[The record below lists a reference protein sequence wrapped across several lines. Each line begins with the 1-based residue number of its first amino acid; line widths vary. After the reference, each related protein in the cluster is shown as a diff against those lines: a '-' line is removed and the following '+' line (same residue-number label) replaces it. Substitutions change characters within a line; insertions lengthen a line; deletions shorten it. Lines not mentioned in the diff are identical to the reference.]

1 MVFCKDT
8 QERIKFKLT
17 KEPEEKKG
25 RTGYFATNMDPHET
39 LYLESNEDGTVSIK
53 YYEYKEAINWESFAT
68 KVHNIEDAL
77 NAHGY
82 YLQGR
87 VDRAQKQVIET
98 EVKDNAKLEAQVSV
112 KGQDS
117 NAVVKKYLEKKKELG
132 NSHA

>member
-1 MVFCKDT
+1 MS
-8 QERIKFKLT
+8 
-17 KEPEEKKG
+17 KENGEKK
-25 RTGYFATNMDPHET
+25 RQTGYFATNMDPHET
-39 LYLESNEDGTVSIK
+39 LYLETNEDGTVSMK

-68 KVHNIEDAL
+68 KVHSIEDEL
-77 NAHGY
+77 NKHGY

-117 NAVVKKYLEKKKELG
+117 NAVVKKYIEKKKELNTSNG
-132 NSHA
+132 